1 MEKKRKGEKAKKGS
15 KQLEEEMEKKKKR
28 KGATERRNGK
38 EEEKL
43 GKGATAGEKI
53 EGFRVLFFKQRVEIK
68 YENGG
73 CRWLL

>member
-1 MEKKRKGEKAKKGS
+1 M
-15 KQLEEEMEKKKKR
+15 
-28 KGATERRNGK
+28 T
-38 EEEKL
+38 
-43 GKGATAGEKI
+43 TDEKI